1 MTRSAASILTLLE
14 AVKEQFDEQSDSDKA
29 ELLD

>member
-1 MTRSAASILTLLE
+1 MTRSTAAILTLLE